1 MAENGD
7 ALFLLEILHGLRRHL
22 IGAVPLVHIADVFIM
37 MRDLLELGL
46 DPAGADA
53 HDMDALRAQL
63 AAERARQAQ
72 DIALA
77 RAVHRLIRHRLPGRV
92 RAHVD
97 DAAAGM
103 HIRQAR
109 VAHASERER
118 IELRAGEQLL
128 AVRLGKGAE
137 HAAAGRIDQH
147 LDLGLLLL
155 EQGLIGVDA
164 AQIREIERDRTD
176 GVRALVAQLLQPL
189 FSAGNDPDLVIARV
203 FVHSVDELPADT
215 GGCAGDDSN
224 VHTFSSKT
232 KKSVVLSYR
241 ICSGCARDGYKK
253 RAGSTNRFWESA
265 QALNVTDWDG
275 LRAILH
281 AQRYRRAPLKAS
293 FCAIRIRKNPLKRI
307 VSEDL
312 GGRSVIIGF
321 QKTQIYQR
329 FAGSRQEVFILKI
342 QNDENNAA
350 QQDNGRRFVSPIIP
364 AIPATY
370 SFKPDEIYA
379 STCRLF

>member
-1 MAENGD
+1 M
-7 ALFLLEILHGLRRHL
+7 
-22 IGAVPLVHIADVFIM
+22 V
-37 MRDLLELGL
+37 RDLLELGL

-77 RAVHRLIRHRLPGRV
+77 RAVHRLIRHRLPGGV

-97 DAAAGM
+97 DAAAGV

-155 EQGLIGVDA
+155 EQGLIGIDA
-164 AQIREIERDRTD
+164 AQIREIERDRAD

-203 FVHSVDELPADT
+203 LVHSVDELPADT

-224 VHTFSSKT
+224 VHTFSSRMKI
-232 KKSVVLSYR
+232 SVALSYR
-241 ICSGCARDGYKK
+241 TCAVCARDWGIK
-253 RAGSTNRFWESA
+253 NRCERC
-265 QALNVTDWDG
+265 NV
-275 LRAILH
+275 
-281 AQRYRRAPLKAS
+281 
-293 FCAIRIRKNPLKRI
+293 
-307 VSEDL
+307 
-312 GGRSVIIGF
+312 RSNMVG
-321 QKTQIYQR
+321 
-329 FAGSRQEVFILKI
+329 VCL
-342 QNDENNAA
+342 
-350 QQDNGRRFVSPIIP
+350 
-364 AIPATY
+364 
-370 SFKPDEIYA
+370 
-379 STCRLF
+379 

>member
-1 MAENGD
+1 MPEGRWIVKRENGLLNALLFAPDVHDGVHRQELDQAHLTAHRVAENGD
-7 ALFLLEILHGLRRHL
+7 ALFLLEILHGLRRYL
-22 IGAVPLVHIADVFIM
+22 VWAIPLVHIADILVM
-37 MRDLLELGL
+37 VRDLLELGL

-77 RAVHRLIRHRLPGRV
+77 RAVHRLIRHRLPGGV

-97 DAAAGM
+97 DAAAGV

-109 VAHASERER
+109 VAHARERER

-164 AQIREIERDRTD
+164 AQIREIERDRAD

-203 FVHSVDELPADT
+203 LVHSVDELPADT

-224 VHTFSSKT
+224 VHTFSSRMKI
-232 KKSVVLSYR
+232 SVTLSYR
-241 ICSGCARDGYKK
+241 TCAVCARDWGIK
-253 RAGSTNRFWESA
+253 NRCERC
-265 QALNVTDWDG
+265 NV
-275 LRAILH
+275 
-281 AQRYRRAPLKAS
+281 
-293 FCAIRIRKNPLKRI
+293 
-307 VSEDL
+307 
-312 GGRSVIIGF
+312 RSNMVG
-321 QKTQIYQR
+321 
-329 FAGSRQEVFILKI
+329 VCL
-342 QNDENNAA
+342 
-350 QQDNGRRFVSPIIP
+350 
-364 AIPATY
+364 
-370 SFKPDEIYA
+370 
-379 STCRLF
+379 